1 MTAATFNPVMS
12 AAVAA
17 SWTVPEVAA
26 ARSKRYAATV
36 QRTPGGA
43 VEMFPSVPAALR
55 ALGVLIGQRS
65 IRAAARDCERVE
77 LEVDGQ
83 VIVLA
88 ALEISE

>member
-1 MTAATFNPVMS
+1 
-12 AAVAA
+12 
-17 SWTVPEVAA
+17 
-26 ARSKRYAATV
+26 
-36 QRTPGGA
+36 
-43 VEMFPSVPAALR
+43 MFPSVPAALR